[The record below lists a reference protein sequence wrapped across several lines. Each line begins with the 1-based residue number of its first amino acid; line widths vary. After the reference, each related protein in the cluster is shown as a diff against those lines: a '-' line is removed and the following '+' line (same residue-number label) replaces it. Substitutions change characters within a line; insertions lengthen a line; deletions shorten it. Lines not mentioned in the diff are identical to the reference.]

1 MSQVKTKP
9 MTETYLDPE
18 LVENLQARLN
28 RIEGHV
34 RGIKRMLNDKEDCD
48 SILIQLSAIKSALN
62 QVIIKVLEGHMETC
76 VADCV
81 QAGDDEA
88 LDRLKSALAL
98 VLKNY

>member
-9 MTETYLDPE
+9 MIETYLDPE

-34 RGIKRMLNDKEDCD
+34 RGIKRMLNDMEDCD

-62 QVIIKVLEGHMETC
+62 QVTIKLLEGHMDTC
-76 VADCV
+76 VTACV

-88 LDRLKSALAL
+88 LERLKSALAL
-98 VLKNY
+98 VLKNS

>member
-18 LVENLQARLN
+18 LVENLQTRLN

-34 RGIKRMLNDKEDCD
+34 RGIKRMLNDMEDCD

-62 QVIIKVLEGHMETC
+62 QVTIKLLEGHMDTC
-76 VADCV
+76 VTACV

-88 LDRLKSALAL
+88 LERLKSALAL
-98 VLKNY
+98 VLKNS